1 MPFQPPTITGK
12 MHPAFNSYKPRHMKV
27 FGAICVNK
35 KGEVLLVK
43 GRQSNLWSFP
53 KGHCKRNERD
63 EDCARRELKEET
75 GLTAPER
82 YVSYHK
88 LRGGEYF
95 LYAFED
101 ETTLEKKENWEVSDV
116 RWWPLNALPKLDSN
130 VDVSIFR
137 TLMKAQKDEDTLEFL
152 DSARARRKV
161 YAIKNSMMSCSES
174 ATLPASMECS
184 MTQDLA

>member
-1 MPFQPPTITGK
+1 
-12 MHPAFNSYKPRHMKV
+12 MKV